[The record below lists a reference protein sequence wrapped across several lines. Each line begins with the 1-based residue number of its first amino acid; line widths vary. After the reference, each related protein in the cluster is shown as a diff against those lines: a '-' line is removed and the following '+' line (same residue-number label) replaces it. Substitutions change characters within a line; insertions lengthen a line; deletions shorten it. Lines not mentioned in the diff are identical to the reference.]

1 MTGTTSSSSAA
12 GRTALV
18 IGDVMGRGVRA
29 AAVMGQLRAAVRAY
43 ARLDLPRRTCWSQ
56 LDGSS
61 RDLGEDQ
68 IVTCVYAVFDP
79 ADQTL
84 RYANAG
90 HLPPLV
96 RGPAGE
102 VHAPAR
108 DGARPSEPA
117 PTPATRRS
125 SDSHRAT
132 RVVLY
137 TDGLVEQRGQ
147 VIDEGIRA
155 LEAQLLL
162 HADAPIATL
171 PEALVGALR
180 PEGTDDDVALLVTR
194 VSDEPP
200 RDVVRYRLEEGSV
213 LADARRFVAAQLDA
227 WSLPKAL
234 VEDITLTT
242 NELVANALLHGAP
255 PIDVRLVHTGSQVV
269 FEVSDK
275 SPGRPRRRRT
285 DVQDE
290 HGRGLH
296 VVEALATDWGIR
308 TAPGRKTVWCSHAI
322 PPPEPSE

>member
-1 MTGTTSSSSAA
+1 
-12 GRTALV
+12 
-18 IGDVMGRGVRA
+18 
-29 AAVMGQLRAAVRAY
+29 MGQMRSSVRTLAK
-43 ARLDLPRRTCWSQ
+43 LDLAPEEVIEQ
-56 LDGSS
+56 LDEFVG
-61 RDLGEDQ
+61 DLDSYQ
-68 IVTCVYAVFDP
+68 MVTCVYAVFDSI
-79 ADQTL
+79 DQTL

-90 HLPPLV
+90 HVPPLV
-96 RGPAGE
+96 CGPAGD
-102 VHAPAR
+102 VTYLHATAPPL
-108 DGARPSEPA
+108 GAGAYTSNPGELRLEPG
-117 PTPATRRS
+117 
-125 SDSHRAT
+125 T
-132 RVVLY
+132 RVVFY